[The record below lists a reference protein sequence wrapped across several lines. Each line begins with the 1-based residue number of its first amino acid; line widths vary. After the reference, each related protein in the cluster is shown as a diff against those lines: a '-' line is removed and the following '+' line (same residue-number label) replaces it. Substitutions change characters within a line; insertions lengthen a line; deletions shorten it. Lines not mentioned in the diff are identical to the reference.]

1 MTDLDALTEGL
12 AALEH
17 EQWMAWAS
25 TIAMNESISP
35 ERLARWE
42 KSMVPY
48 ADLPDDVK
56 EQDREWARKALTA
69 PPVAELLRKAA
80 AYDSIREVS
89 QDHWLDITRLAA
101 IGRAVERLAEM
112 LPHNTTL
119 ELQLPHGASTWLV
132 NLWDGDDS
140 VATWLGADMTK
151 APSAIKAALESEPSV
166 RCPSTACVVQRGG
179 GGHWCVTHGRYIR

>member
-1 MTDLDALTEGL
+1 MTDTADIDALAEGL
-12 AALEH
+12 HALHCRALDCSADDEDVEHAAAL
-17 EQWMAWAS
+17 AA
-25 TIAMNESISP
+25 T
-35 ERLARWE
+35 
-42 KSMVPY
+42 
-48 ADLPDDVK
+48 
-56 EQDREWARKALTA
+56 
-69 PPVAELLRKAA
+69 PPVAELLR
-80 AYDSIREVS
+80 
-89 QDHWLDITRLAA
+89 LAA
-101 IGRAVERLAEM
+101 KGRAVERLAEM